1 MGFRHAPPFPKRFIP
16 PTMQERSISCRRWR
30 TLRAR
35 HLRAH
40 PMCSVCGGIG
50 LEVHHIVPR
59 EVAPERTFDPEN
71 LATMCRECHRKHH
84 EYAKK

>member
-1 MGFRHAPPFPKRFIP
+1 
-16 PTMQERSISCRRWR
+16 
-30 TLRAR
+30 
-35 HLRAH
+35 
-40 PMCSVCGGIG
+40 MCTVCGGIG